1 MLGIK
6 CKEKNEEEE
15 AEEEANSGWLQQF
28 LFDVKRES
36 AKLLLTSFAV
46 VLQYPSRKEDNVC
59 TW

>member
-1 MLGIK
+1 MQRK
-6 CKEKNEEEE
+6 KEEEE